1 MLFSLLTVAF
11 YSASSLGDK
20 FISARLRCD
29 PKEFSFLV
37 SVATA
42 VFLALMP
49 PFLGWEFSFTWE
61 SGTALLVL
69 VGLKIAEFYS
79 SAALLKTVSAYELK
93 AWLTLNVAFS
103 YLIDLIRG
111 EEAFFFAFLPCAA
124 VLIGGIFFVASDG
137 RGKGVKYMLLSLVYI
152 ASKLFYGLQMNVM
165 PEGTSSCSV
174 LLLVMI
180 AVALLQLPFV
190 DFAAFFRKKGLAL
203 GALTRIPNALGLWT
217 EAVAAQQNLLL
228 YSLVQPMQLL
238 LLFVFALAQQERL
251 GKRKLFGSIAA
262 LVAVTVTTIL
272 IYLNRGA
279 I

>member
-42 VFLALMP
+42 VFLALML

-61 SGTALLVL
+61 SGTVLFVL

-137 RGKGVKYMLLSLVYI
+137 RGKGVNI
-152 ASKLFYGLQMNVM
+152 
-165 PEGTSSCSV
+165 CS
-174 LLLVMI
+174 
-180 AVALLQLPFV
+180 
-190 DFAAFFRKKGLAL
+190 
-203 GALTRIPNALGLWT
+203 
-217 EAVAAQQNLLL
+217 
-228 YSLVQPMQLL
+228 
-238 LLFVFALAQQERL
+238 
-251 GKRKLFGSIAA
+251 
-262 LVAVTVTTIL
+262 
-272 IYLNRGA
+272 
-279 I
+279 